1 MEVKETKYEY
11 VFATETVEI
20 EITEEWMEILIELD
34 RLEYN
39 SNQTE
44 TRRHVRYDIS
54 NEGGWWLA
62 DEDLDPAVIM
72 EKREEAAK
80 RDKAFA
86 SLNEDQAEL
95 VKRAYEDGIGIVAYA
110 EECGVTHQAI
120 SDRAEK
126 IRRKMKKILD

>member
-1 MEVKETKYEY
+1 MNKTYTYE
-11 VFATETVEI
+11 FATEAVELKL
-20 EITEEWMEILIELD
+20 TEEWMEILIEMD

-39 SNQTE
+39 SNQKE

-86 SLNEDQAEL
+86 SLNEDQAKL
-95 VKRAYEDGIGIVAYA
+95 VKRAYEDGIGVVAYA

-120 SDRAEK
+120 
-126 IRRKMKKILD
+126 